1 MKKIWY
7 INNSFKS
14 APPEFIMLVKTDNA
28 GTSGSNEFTIPT
40 GTTGYNYDVY
50 WEEDGNPLNNGSLS
64 NQTGTITITFASIGN
79 YILKISGDFPRI
91 VFNNG
96 GDRLKVLEVQNWGII
111 NWTSFNSAFQGCSN
125 MVLTAIDVPNLTN
138 VTTFNSAFRDL
149 TLFEDLGN
157 KMKDWNVSNVG
168 SFSLCF
174 QDSPLFNSDIS
185 NWNISNCNTFQ
196 NMLIRCS
203 AFNQNLSKWNL
214 RTAGVNCQQ
223 VLRQAGMSTAN
234 YTDTL
239 VGWVN
244 NAVANGNLPI
254 NVSFTNHSGNTFDR
268 ARSGGANFANAGA
281 ARDYMINNLGWTITS
296 DTVIN

>member
-64 NQTGTITITFASIGN
+64 NQTGTITITFASMGN